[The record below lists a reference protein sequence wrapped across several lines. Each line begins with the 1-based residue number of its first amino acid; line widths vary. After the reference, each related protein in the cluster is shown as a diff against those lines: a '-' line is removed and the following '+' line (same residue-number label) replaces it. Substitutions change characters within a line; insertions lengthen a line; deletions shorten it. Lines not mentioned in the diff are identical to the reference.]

1 MRRSMR
7 SEPTLR
13 HRLVAVG
20 CLALASA
27 SCGNNP
33 YPDSEGSKKVLYTS
47 FVDAPRSLDP
57 AVAYTTSA
65 HAITGNVYDT
75 LLEYHY
81 LKRPFELIPG
91 LAKSIPEPEAIAGGR
106 VRYRFDLR
114 PDLVFA
120 EDESFGLG
128 GEGRRT
134 RAIESQDFAFQL
146 MRIADPAVNSP
157 VYEPFSSIE
166 GFGGFRERLG
176 ALRAEEEGFAGLPIR
191 EQYQRAGGVAGIRTP
206 DVSRL
211 EVILAEPYPQLLY
224 WFAMPFTTP
233 VPFEAVEYWNG
244 EGDRERFA
252 DHPVGSGPYVVASYD
267 KEAKIVLE
275 ANPNWYGVQHPEW
288 KAPGATYPSE
298 GEAGDAE
305 AGRLDPQTVGQPLP
319 FLERVEF
326 IRERESI
333 PRFNKFLQGYYDAS
347 GIAKE
352 SFDSVVLEDRISPEM
367 AARGIELA
375 KTVRP
380 AVYYIGFN
388 MDDPVVGASATASG
402 RGLRQAMSLAI
413 DSREYAR
420 LFQNG
425 RGVPAEGPLP
435 PGLFGYDADYQNPYR
450 HVDLERARLLLVEAG
465 YRGGVDP
472 ATGEPLRLTFDTSDT
487 SPQGRLRFQWF
498 VNQWRKL
505 GIDVEIDATNYNQ
518 FQEKVRNG
526 AYQIFM
532 WGWVAD
538 YPDPENFLFLLTT
551 PMARSVSGGPNTANF
566 QNAEFDALFEA
577 METADNGPERAATIA
592 AMRELLE
599 RERPWIELFHPE
611 DYTLFHDWLKNVKPA
626 GISNPTMKYRDIDAG
641 RRGEQR
647 EAWNEPVLWPAG
659 VLAVL
664 FVAALVPGVRT
675 YFRERQ

>member
-1 MRRSMR
+1 MR

-206 DVSRL
+206 DFSLL

-450 HVDLERARLLLVEAG
+450 HVDLERARLRLVEAG
-465 YRGGVDP
+465 YRGGGRSRNRGASASHLRHVGYIAPGTP
-472 ATGEPLRLTFDTSDT
+472 AFS
-487 SPQGRLRFQWF
+487 
-498 VNQWRKL
+498 V
-505 GIDVEIDATNYNQ
+505 
-518 FQEKVRNG
+518 VR
-526 AYQIFM
+526 QP
-532 WGWVAD
+532 VAETRHRRRD
-538 YPDPENFLFLLTT
+538 RRHQLQP
-551 PMARSVSGGPNTANF
+551 VSGEGAQRGVPDLHVGLGGGLSRPGELSLPADHADGALGERR
-566 QNAEFDALFEA
+566 AEYREL
-577 METADNGPERAATIA
+577 PERRIRCTLRGDGNRRQRPRARGDDRGDARAARA
-592 AMRELLE
+592 
-599 RERPWIELFHPE
+599 
-611 DYTLFHDWLKNVKPA
+611 
-626 GISNPTMKYRDIDAG
+626 
-641 RRGEQR
+641 
-647 EAWNEPVLWPAG
+647 
-659 VLAVL
+659 
-664 FVAALVPGVRT
+664 
-675 YFRERQ
+675 